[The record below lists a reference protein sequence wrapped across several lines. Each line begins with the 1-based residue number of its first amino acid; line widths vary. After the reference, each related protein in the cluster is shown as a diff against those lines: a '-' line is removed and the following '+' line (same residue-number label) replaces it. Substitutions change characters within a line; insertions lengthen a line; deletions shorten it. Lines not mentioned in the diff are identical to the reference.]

1 MGSYSIEQGSLS
13 AGSNY
18 ELTVVPGTFEIT
30 KPVVPPVTEPPVT
43 EPPVTEPPVT
53 EPPVVEPPKPGDK
66 VEFEK
71 AKDVISVISTSSTS
85 TEPLAVANTGAV
97 SILLDY
103 RLINLGIKLPDDLL
117 SEEGATF

>member
-1 MGSYSIEQGSLS
+1 
-13 AGSNY
+13 
-18 ELTVVPGTFEIT
+18 
-30 KPVVPPVTEPPVT
+30 
-43 EPPVTEPPVT
+43 VT

-66 VEFEK
+66 VQFEK

-85 TEPLAVANTGAV
+85 TEPLAVANTDAI